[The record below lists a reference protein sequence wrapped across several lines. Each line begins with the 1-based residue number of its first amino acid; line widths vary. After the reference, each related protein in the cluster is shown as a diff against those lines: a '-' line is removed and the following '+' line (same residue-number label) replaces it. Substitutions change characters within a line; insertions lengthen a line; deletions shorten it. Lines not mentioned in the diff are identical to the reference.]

1 MKPTSRVPPWKAG
14 PGRST
19 RVDGRPLNSR
29 TAPSPS
35 RVIRVATAT
44 RGADVDGERRC
55 QRRRRGRAAGRM
67 PCAPTAEARMMGRSR
82 AVTLPHPAAGRRGT
96 PSPPLPP
103 LPTVGRGVARG
114 AGVGDHGRHRCPNT
128 ASTGRERSPPLYY
141 GTPDPLEGDRPG
153 QRQGDTS
160 ADPDATRGFP
170 GGDPHNAI
178 LTAQRIIQ
186 PGYDT
191 GWTATR
197 PSSRRTL

>member
-1 MKPTSRVPPWKAG
+1 MSDPGACQVLRVKPASRVPPWKAG

-35 RVIRVATAT
+35 HAIRVATAT
-44 RGADVDGERRC
+44 RGADADGARRC
-55 QRRRRGRAAGRM
+55 QRRRRGRASGRM
-67 PCAPTAEARMMGRSR
+67 PCAPTAEARMMGRPR
-82 AVTLPHPAAGRRGT
+82 AVI
-96 PSPPLPP
+96 
-103 LPTVGRGVARG
+103 ARHGCPILLLG
-114 AGVGDHGRHRCPNT
+114 ARDRCPNT

-153 QRQGDTS
+153 QRQGDES

-170 GGDPHNAI
+170 GGDPHKAI
-178 LTAQRIIQ
+178 LIAQTIIQ
-186 PGYDT
+186 PGDDT